1 MRIRVRTA
9 GTLGEYLPPGS
20 ARNRAE
26 IEVPEGA
33 TPLAVM
39 RRLGFP
45 MENQY
50 LVSLNGSAVIGAER
64 DSTPLAENDE
74 LAIMPPLRGG

>member
-9 GTLGEYLPPGS
+9 GTLGEHLPPGS
-20 ARNRAE
+20 ERNRAE
-26 IEVPEGA
+26 IVVPEGA
-33 TPLAVM
+33 TPLSVM
-39 RRLGFP
+39 RQMGFP

-50 LVSLNGSAVIGAER
+50 LVSLNGAAVFSAARE
-64 DSTPLAENDE
+64 STTLAENDE